1 MQVLTINGGS
11 SSIKWALF
19 DAGIPLVRSLSGR
32 TTGIGSPRPQFMVK
46 DRATVIVDATSR
58 ASTQPDAVGELV
70 DWLKGKLALHRV
82 QGVGHRVVHGGPHFL
97 ESQRVRP
104 ELLTELR
111 RISPFDPEH
120 LPAQIDLLESFGRLL
135 PTTQHVAC
143 FDTTF
148 HRDLPRVA
156 RLLPL
161 PRRYEEQGV
170 RRYGFHG
177 LSYTSLVETLA
188 QIDSAAALGRVILA
202 HMGNGTSLAAVHHG
216 RSVDTSMGFTPCAG
230 VPMSTRSGDLDP
242 GLVAYLARTEGMN
255 AEQFNRL
262 VNQEAG
268 LLGLS
273 EISGDMRELES
284 RQDSDIRAA
293 EAIEVYC
300 YHVKKCI
307 GGYAAAL
314 GGLDTLVFSGGIGEN
329 SPNVRARICKGLDF
343 LGIVLDTDRN
353 RANAPL
359 ISKDDTTTA
368 VRVIPT
374 DEEMI
379 IARETLR
386 IIRTKECM

>member
-19 DAGIPLVRSLSGR
+19 DDGNPLARSLTGR
-32 TTGIGSPRPQFMVK
+32 TTGIGSSRAQFLVR
-46 DRATVIVDATSR
+46 DHSSVIVDQASR
-58 ASTQPDAVGELV
+58 ASTQQAAVDELV
-70 DWLKGKLALHRV
+70 DWLKGKLALERI
-82 QGVGHRVVHGGPHFL
+82 QGVGHRVVHGGPRFL
-97 ESQRVRP
+97 EAQRVSA
-104 ELLTELR
+104 EMLAELR

-135 PTTQHVAC
+135 SKAQHVAC

-148 HRDLPRVA
+148 HGDLPRVA

-177 LSYTSLVETLA
+177 LSYASLLESLA
-188 QIDSAAALGRVILA
+188 HTDAGAARGRVILA
-202 HMGNGTSLAAVHHG
+202 HLGNGTSLAAVHNG
-216 RSVDTSMGFTPCAG
+216 RSIDTTMGFTPCAG

-242 GLVAYLARTEGMN
+242 GLVSYLAHTEGMS
-255 AEQFNRL
+255 ADDFNRL
-262 VNQEAG
+262 VNKEAG

-273 EISGDMRELES
+273 ETSGDMRELEA
-284 RQDSDIRAA
+284 RRHSDVRAA

-300 YHVKKCI
+300 YHIKKCV

-314 GGLDTLVFSGGIGEN
+314 GGLDALVFSGGIGEN
-329 SPNVRARICKGLDF
+329 SPMVRARICEGLDC
-343 LGIVLDTDRN
+343 LGIALDADRN
-353 RANAPL
+353 GKNAPL
-359 ISKDDTTTA
+359 ISKEGAVVA

-374 DEEMI
+374 DEETI

-386 IIRTKECM
+386 IIRTNERH

>member
-19 DAGIPLVRSLSGR
+19 EAGNPLVLSLTGR
-32 TTGIGSPRPQFMVK
+32 ITGIGSASAQFK
-46 DRATVIVDATSR
+46 ITDRSGVIIDQTSR
-58 ASTQPDAVGELV
+58 AFTQPDAVRELV
-70 DWLKGKLALHRV
+70 AWLKGKLPLDRI
-82 QGVGHRVVHGGPHFL
+82 QGVGHRVVHGGPRFL
-97 ESQRVRP
+97 ESQRVDS
-104 ELLTELR
+104 ELLTEMR

-135 PTTQHVAC
+135 PAAQHIAC

-161 PRRYEEQGV
+161 PRRYEGQGV

-177 LSYTSLVETLA
+177 LSYASLLESLTQTDA
-188 QIDSAAALGRVILA
+188 SAAHGRVILA
-202 HMGNGTSLAAVHHG
+202 HLGNGTSLAAVHHG
-216 RSVDTSMGFTPCAG
+216 RSVDTTMGFTPCAG

-242 GLVAYLARTEGMN
+242 GLVSYMARTEGMN

-262 VNQEAG
+262 VNKEAG

-273 EISGDMRELES
+273 ETSGDMRELEA

-293 EAIEVYC
+293 EAIDVYC
-300 YHVKKCI
+300 YSIKKCI

-329 SPNVRARICKGLDF
+329 SPSVRARICGGLAF
-343 LGIVLDTDRN
+343 LGIDLDADRN
-353 RANAPL
+353 KKNAAL
-359 ISKDDTTTA
+359 ISKGDAAVA

-374 DEEMI
+374 DEEI
-379 IARETLR
+379 VIARETLR
-386 IIRTKECM
+386 IIRTQERT